1 MRKIYLFLLT
11 LLCAVGASAQVSFDT
26 SKTYYL
32 IEKSTGRAVATG
44 VDGADGTFGLAAETT
59 GDEFVLTPA
68 GNGFVI
74 TSTSTGNKSLGNNH
88 NFNTTNNKTI
98 WLIEESETETGWYTL
113 KAYNTAKSE
122 IRYLNYQPNTKT
134 TSIYA
139 DATAADTNHKLL
151 FQFQETGNTPHAIV
165 YKYKVAGVVKRY
177 TRHFVEVGSAF
188 PTIELPKGIT
198 SESQPSGS
206 VVESDYGTEKVIEC
220 TETDQ
225 TLFQTASTVAGI
237 TKWYAVKI
245 NPNDAAKTKYLKSNA
260 SNQVAVTD
268 ATIDYLNSDA
278 YLWGFVG
285 DAFGVKMVNKAT
297 GKAVMSTGSGAVSLQ
312 GEPDYSGTAFIYV
325 SSTQT
330 GDIFCL
336 KHPDMAKYLNGPQSN
351 LLNHYTSNDGGSSFK
366 LVETSDAEMVSGIK
380 SALQT
385 LLQSMESEIGKPGYV
400 SQTAWDYANTLAQSN
415 ESTFEQLNDA
425 KARLYTDVALPTAG
439 KFYRFKSKL
448 GHYINASSNGSK
460 FAMATL
466 DDNSYD
472 NASVFYLTPDNKFLN
487 FKSGTYLK
495 DTHTQGNVGDVGNVI
510 TFLPSEGGNYG
521 FLTLKSNATGGIG
534 TYLYDHYNSN
544 DGKILNRNSS
554 YATGNCDWA
563 VEEVGYLP
571 VPMNADARYAT
582 LYSPVQLSLTGR
594 VEAYVVSEVTSS
606 SVKLQS
612 LGNIPANVGVILK
625 LVENAEVKRNCVFLE
640 VTGSGAT
647 AQSKLSGTLASTKVS
662 EDAYVLSKK
671 EVNVGLYK
679 AMLTEDA
686 ENGNPTKW
694 INNGFKAYLL
704 ASLVTEPGTGEARVL
719 TFDFDD
725 NAETGIN
732 AVEIEEAAP
741 ANAAIY
747 DLSGRRVQ
755 NAKSGLYII
764 NGKKVIK

>member
-88 NFNTTNNKTI
+88 SWNTTNDKTI
-98 WLIEESETETGWYTL
+98 WTIEESTTDIGWYTL
-113 KAYNTAKSE
+113 KAYNTAKSGV
-122 IRYLNYQPNTKT
+122 RYLNYQPNTKT

-139 DATAADTNHKLL
+139 DATAAGNNNKLL

-351 LLNHYTSNDGGSSFK
+351 LLNHWTSNDGGSSFK
-366 LVETSDAEMVSGIK
+366 LVETSDAEMVSGMR

-385 LLQSMESEIGKPGYV
+385 LLPSMESEIGKPGYV
-400 SQTAWDYANTLAQSN
+400 SQTAWDNANTLAQSN

-439 KFYRFKSKL
+439 KFYRIKNNGETGYLVSGTGTGRAQFAAAADNANTKNSIFYYDGSKL
-448 GHYINASSNGSK
+448 
-460 FAMATL
+460 L
-466 DDNSYD
+466 SYD
-472 NASVFYLTPDNKFLN
+472 NGYYLADAIPSGKTTHFVTYTETLGESAGTTFAFAASPEYGKLL
-487 FKSGTYLK
+487 
-495 DTHTQGNVGDVGNVI
+495 I
-510 TFLPSEGGNYG
+510 TFKN
-521 FLTLKSNATGGIG
+521 G
-534 TYLYDHYNSN
+534 TRSFYSA
-544 DGKILNRNSS
+544 G
-554 YATGNCDWA
+554 TGNSDA
-563 VEEVGYLP
+563 AGSGQTDANYRFTVEEATLLP
-571 VPMNADARYAT
+571 VPMNTTAGYAT
-582 LYSPVQLSLTGR
+582 LYSPVQLGLGDGSAR
-594 VEAYVVSEVTSS
+594 VEVYTVSSAAGTTATLSKQTCV
-606 SVKLQS
+606 
-612 LGNIPANVGVILK
+612 PANTGVILK
-625 LVENAEVKRNCVFLE
+625 YVKDLTNGCVYLPVQATTETSVTSLLEGSLADELV
-640 VTGSGAT
+640 SD
-647 AQSKLSGTLASTKVS
+647 
-662 EDAYVLSKK
+662 DAYVLSMPADRS
-671 EVNVGLYK
+671 VGLYR
-679 AMLTEDA
+679 A
-686 ENGNPTKW
+686 EKNQTGNTW
-694 INNGFKAYLL
+694 LNQGFHAYLP
-704 ASLVTEPGTGEARVL
+704 AAQITGIGGARVL
-719 TFDFDD
+719 TFNFDD

-755 NAKSGLYII
+755 SAKSGLYII

>member
-32 IEKSTGRAVATG
+32 IEKSTRRAVATG
-44 VDGADGTFGLAAETT
+44 VSGADGAFGLAAAETT

-88 NFNTTNNKTI
+88 NSRTTNDKTI
-98 WLIEESETETGWYTL
+98 WVIEESETETGWYTL
-113 KAYNTAKSE
+113 KAYNTAKSGF
-122 IRYLNYQPNTKT
+122 RYLNYQTAQ
-134 TSIYA
+134 SSSLYA
-139 DATAADTNHKLL
+139 DAASNSTHKLL
-151 FQFQETGNTPHAIV
+151 FQFRETGNTPHTVV
-165 YKYKVAGVVKRY
+165 YKYQIGEEVKRY
-177 TRHFVEVGSAF
+177 TRHFVEAGSEF
-188 PTIELPKGIT
+188 PAVELPKGI
-198 SESQPSGS
+198 SGSKPSGN
-206 VVESDYGTEKVIEC
+206 VMESDYRTEKVIEC
-220 TETDQ
+220 TETARP
-225 TLFQTASTVAGI
+225 LFETASTVAGI

-245 NPNDAAKTKYLKSNA
+245 NPNDARNTKYLKSNA

-297 GKAVMSTGSGAVSLQ
+297 GKAVVSTGSGAVSLQ
-312 GEPDYSGTAFIYV
+312 GEPDYLGTAFIYA
-325 SSTQT
+325 SSTQP

-336 KHPDMAKYLNGPQSN
+336 KHPTMPQYLNGQGG
-351 LLNHYTSNDGGSSFK
+351 LIKHYGSNDGGSSFK
-366 LVETSDAEMVSGIK
+366 LVEISNADMVSGIK
-380 SALQT
+380 AALRT
-385 LLQSMESEIGKPGYV
+385 LLDREQTNIGKPGYF
-400 SQTAWDYANTLAQSN
+400 SQTEWDNADALVKSE
-415 ESTFEQLNDA
+415 ESTVEQLKNA
-425 KARLYTDVALPTAG
+425 MSNLYSNVSLPTPG

-448 GHYINASSNGSK
+448 GRYINASSNGNK

-466 DDNSYD
+466 DDNTYD
-472 NASVFYLTPDNKFLN
+472 NASVFYLTPENKFLN

-495 DTHTQGNVGDVGNVI
+495 ETHTQGNVGDGGNVI
-510 TFLPSEGGNYG
+510 TFHPSEGRNYG
-521 FLTLKSNATGGIG
+521 FLTLKSDYTGGG
-534 TYLYDHYNSN
+534 QYLYDNTT
-544 DGKILNRNSS
+544 ILDRNSS
-554 YATGNCDWA
+554 YATGNCDWT
-563 VEEVGYLP
+563 VEEVGWLP
-571 VPMNADARYAT
+571 VPMNKTVGYAT
-582 LYSPVQLSLTGR
+582 LFSPVQLALSYNR
-594 VEAYVVSEVTSS
+594 VEAYAVSEVTST

-612 LGNIPANVGVILK
+612 LGNVPANVGVILK
-625 LVENAEVKRNCVFLE
+625 LIDNDAVDARGCVFLQ

-647 AQSKLSGTLASTKVS
+647 STSKLNGTLASEKITG
-662 EDAYVLSKK
+662 DAYVLAIV
-671 EVNVGLYK
+671 EGNPGFYK
-679 AMLTEDA
+679 AEKNHDT
-686 ENGNPTKW
+686 GTKW
-694 INNGFKAYLL
+694 INNGFKAYLR
-704 ASLVTEPGTGEARVL
+704 ADLVTGGGSGTGARVL

-755 NAKSGLYII
+755 SAKSGLYII